1 MPASEAR
8 QTHPANPLADC
19 PVLLVDD
26 EENLRRGLTEAFRLK
41 GYRVTAAASAQEA
54 VAALRSAR
62 FDVIVTDLIL
72 PDMDGIALM
81 ERTRLMQP
89 GALVVLMTGQG
100 TIDSAVK
107 ALKGGAYDYVLKPFR
122 LEEMFLIVSRGLE
135 QQRLRQENLWYE
147 PDPLGDDRSDRAR
160 FRYRLRVGAVAPIN
174 DYVDAGFRLASG
186 EDDLRSTNQSAG
198 RNNPD
203 FDPDSIFIDQAYVTF
218 KAPKDWLGEGGSL
231 KATGGKIANPFLWKN
246 SKDYMLWDND
256 INPEGGA
263 ILLALKPAE
272 MWTLYGNT
280 GYFVLDENTAAED
293 PHVFGVQGGFGV
305 TPTDTT
311 ELGARASWYEWQS
324 LDGDFYQRG
333 IDNTNLNG
341 SAGSTSQAGG
351 NLPGGLSDGSK
362 FGAGELAAYFRY
374 AGIEGWPIRV
384 FGHYAQNLDA
394 EDTLGA
400 DEEDTGWGGGLE
412 IGDPKKFVLLG
423 AGYYELEANFW
434 PSQFTDSDLFDGVT
448 NRKGW
453 TVYAARQVFTNTEL
467 NLTLFSSDAIEDDVP
482 PFADS
487 VENSD
492 RFRLQTDIVVKF

>member
-1 MPASEAR
+1 MKRTTGVFTALALASALAMGGGAR
-8 QTHPANPLADC
+8 AAEDESVVQE
-19 PVLLVDD
+19 VLGILKERGLVDQ
-26 EENLRRGLTEAFRLK
+26 EEYERL
-41 GYRVTAAASAQEA
+41 
-54 VAALRSAR
+54 
-62 FDVIVTDLIL
+62 
-72 PDMDGIALM
+72 
-81 ERTRLMQP
+81 
-89 GALVVLMTGQG
+89 
-100 TIDSAVK
+100 
-107 ALKGGAYDYVLKPFR
+107 ALKNASYEKKQATS
-122 LEEMFLIVSRGLE
+122 FLSKIQWSGDM
-135 QQRLRQENLWYE
+135 RLRMENFWYDT
-147 PDPLGDDRSDRAR
+147 PDCSGLAINCDPVENDQSNRAR
-160 FRYRLRVGAVAPIN
+160 FRYRVRVGALAPIN

-280 GYFVLDENTAAED
+280 GYFILDENTSAKD

-384 FGHYAQNLDA
+384 FGHYAQNFDA

-487 VENSD
+487 VQNSD